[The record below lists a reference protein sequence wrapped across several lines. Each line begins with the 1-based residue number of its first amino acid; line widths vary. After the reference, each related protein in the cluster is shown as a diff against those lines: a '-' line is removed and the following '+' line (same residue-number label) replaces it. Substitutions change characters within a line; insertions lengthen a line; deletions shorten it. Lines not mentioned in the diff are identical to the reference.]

1 VSVPLTEIPGTL
13 RPMLR
18 LAIPVLIEQVLTM
31 LVGFSDRVLTGHY
44 LETPHLAAITLMSY
58 VLWMF
63 WGVFQ
68 VVTIAATAMVARCVG
83 AGDSRSARK
92 VTNQA
97 FVVGA
102 VLAAT
107 VVLLGAVLAER
118 LVHFLQL
125 EGEAAALATTYFRYM
140 LPAVPLIMAQTVG
153 IACLRGAGDMV
164 SGLIIMATVNLV
176 NVSVS
181 WALMLGLGPLP
192 ELGWEGIAIG
202 TLCGY
207 IVGGL
212 LAVGLLVRGRFGL
225 RLEWSELRPDREL
238 IRRLLR
244 VGLPGGADVLSI
256 IACQLWFLAVINQ
269 LGDRATAAHGV
280 AIGVESMAYL
290 PGAAFQMAATTLA
303 GQYLGARDCRKA
315 SRSVLMAVLV
325 GGGVMV
331 SMGVIFYVRAY
342 PLAQLFVKSDQAD
355 VARLAA
361 PLLQTVALAIPALA
375 LTMILSGA
383 LRGAGDTRWPLV
395 FSLVG
400 FLGVRIPTAY
410 WLALESV
417 RIPGT
422 TWIIAGCG
430 LGVLGA
436 WCAMV
441 TDLTVRAT
449 LVVCRFWQGGWK
461 QIEV

>member
-1 VSVPLTEIPGTL
+1 LSVPLTEIPGTL

-18 LAIPVLIEQVLTM
+18 LAIPVLAEQMLAM

-58 VLWMF
+58 VLWML

-68 VVTIAATAMVARCVG
+68 VVAIGATAMVARFVG
-83 AGDSRSARK
+83 AGDSRSARR

-97 FVVGA
+97 LVVGAGVAGLVALVGA
-102 VLAAT
+102 VLGEQA
-107 VVLLGAVLAER
+107 
-118 LVHFLQL
+118 VHFLHL
-125 EGEAAALATTYFRYM
+125 EGEAAGLATTYLRYL
-140 LPAVPLIMAQTVG
+140 LPVMPLIMVQTVG

-164 SGLIIMATVNLV
+164 SGLIIMAVVNLV

-181 WALMLGLGPLP
+181 WALVLGLGPLP
-192 ELGWEGIAIG
+192 ELGWQGIAIG
-202 TLCGY
+202 TLCGF
-207 IVGGL
+207 VAGGL
-212 LAVGLLVRGRFGL
+212 LALGMLVRGRFGL
-225 RLEWSELRPDREL
+225 RIEWRGLWPDRGL

-256 IACQLWFLAVINQ
+256 IGCQLWFLSVINQ

-280 AIGVESMAYL
+280 AICVESMAFL
-290 PGAAFQMAATTLA
+290 PGVAFQMAAMTLT
-303 GQYLGARDCRKA
+303 GQYLGARDFRKA
-315 SRSVLMAVLV
+315 SRSVWMACLV
-325 GGGVMV
+325 GGGFMV
-331 SMGVIFYVRAY
+331 GMGVVFYVQAY
-342 PLAQLFVKSDQAD
+342 PLAQLFVKSEQAD
-355 VARLAA
+355 VAQLAA

-395 FSLVG
+395 FSLIG
-400 FLGVRIPTAY
+400 FLGVRIPGAY

-422 TWIIAGCG
+422 AWIIAGCG

-441 TDLTVRAT
+441 TDVTVRAV
-449 LVVCRFWQGGWK
+449 LVVYRFWHGGWK
-461 QIEV
+461 RAEV